1 MFWPV
6 LAAAT
11 DGKHGN
17 INSYTKKSVIMTLND
32 LDKKRIKLDIKLSL
46 FFSTIFFGGI
56 ILLLTI
62 IFGIIIFFTNPVEG
76 YLSRFF
82 QIIFFFFVMF
92 ISINVKNILKFIDLR
107 EGNKIRIQTNSY
119 KLITQ
124 KKSTFLI
131 TNETKIKLEIDSDL
145 LKLIDPE
152 KPIAFEYTKKS
163 KTLLFI
169 SNNDYNMLEKLETE
183 KD

>member
-1 MFWPV
+1 
-6 LAAAT
+6 
-11 DGKHGN
+11 
-17 INSYTKKSVIMTLND
+17 
-32 LDKKRIKLDIKLSL
+32 
-46 FFSTIFFGGI
+46 
-56 ILLLTI
+56 
-62 IFGIIIFFTNPVEG
+62 
-76 YLSRFF
+76 
-82 QIIFFFFVMF
+82 MF